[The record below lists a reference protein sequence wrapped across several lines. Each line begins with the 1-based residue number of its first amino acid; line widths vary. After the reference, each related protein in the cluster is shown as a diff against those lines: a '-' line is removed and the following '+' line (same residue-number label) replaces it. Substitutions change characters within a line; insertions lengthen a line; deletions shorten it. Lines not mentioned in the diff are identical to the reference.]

1 MDWID
6 NLAVLLTGGALGY
19 VAWWFSA
26 RRAAKKKQR
35 KLSGQS
41 RGWMVELAAQLGSGI
56 RQFSPAWWAK
66 REPRLVNMLEKAG
79 LYPEWDSNVV
89 TGMQAIAALYI
100 SLFAG
105 LLLFPGNALAVLS
118 GIPLGIWLPYWYVKR
133 KKEERQWALLKEF
146 PTAID
151 MIVLG
156 IEGGLD
162 ISSGIKEMI
171 DHSEDGP
178 LIGEFRRLHHDISIG
193 ESRPAAFRKMLQ
205 RVDPIEIRAALM
217 SMVQAME
224 MGSEIGSLMRT
235 QATQL
240 RFNRLM
246 RAEEAANKAPT
257 KMMIPMVLFI
267 LPCMFLVIFSP
278 IAINVMRSFGSLGAD

>member
-1 MDWID
+1 MNRLDD
-6 NLAVLLTGGALGY
+6 AGVLITGIALGF

-26 RRAAKKKQR
+26 RRFSRTGRR
-35 KLSGQS
+35 KITGQS
-41 RGWMVELAAQLGSGI
+41 RGWMMEFAAHLGSGI
-56 RQFSPAWWAK
+56 RQFAPAWWAG
-66 REPRLVNMLEKAG
+66 REPRLVNLLEKAG
-79 LYPEWDSNVV
+79 LYPEWDGDVV
-89 TGMQAIAALYI
+89 AGLQAVASLYAGLMAAVLTGN
-100 SLFAG
+100 SLAG
-105 LLLFPGNALAVLS
+105 LLGVLAGL
-118 GIPLGIWLPYWYVKR
+118 WLPYAYVKN
-133 KKEERQWALLKEF
+133 KKEERQLALLKEF

-162 ISSGIKEMI
+162 ISAGIKEMI
-171 DHSEDGP
+171 DHSVDGP

-205 RVDPIEIRAALM
+205 RVDAIEIRAAMM

-224 MGSEIGSLMRT
+224 MGSEIGPLMRT

-267 LPCMFLVIFSP
+267 LPCMFLVIFAP
-278 IAINVMRSFGSLGAD
+278 IGINVMRSFGLFGGD